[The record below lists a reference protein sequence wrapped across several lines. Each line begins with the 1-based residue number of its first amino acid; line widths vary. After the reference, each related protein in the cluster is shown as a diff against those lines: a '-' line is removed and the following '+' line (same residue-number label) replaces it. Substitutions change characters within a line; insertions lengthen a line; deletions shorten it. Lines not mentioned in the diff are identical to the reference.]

1 MPKAM
6 PSMTMYQPG
15 DIVLIGFPLG
25 GSGQRKVRPA
35 LVILDSGDADIVVA
49 RLTTQIHQS
58 SFDIALSD
66 WKGAGPKVPTVVRL
80 HKLATLEKS
89 LVQLLIGS
97 SVGQAIYFRHNE
109 ANVRAL
115 VRALRQHDVSAGDR

>member
-15 DIVLIGFPLG
+15 NIVLIGFPLG

-35 LVILDSGDADIVVA
+35 LVILDSGDADSVVA
-49 RLTTQIHQS
+49 RLTTQFHQS

-66 WKGAGPKVPTVVRL
+66 WKGAGLKAPTIVRL
-80 HKLATLEKS
+80 HKLATLENHS
-89 LVQLLIGS
+89 FNCS
-97 SVGQAIYFRHNE
+97 SAACSSRTGN
-109 ANVRAL
+109 L
-115 VRALRQHDVSAGDR
+115 SPPP

>member
-97 SVGQAIYFRHNE
+97 LQQ
-109 ANVRAL
+109 L
-115 VRALRQHDVSAGDR
+115 DRQSISATMRQTYGNW